1 MLAIKT
7 LNENTSYKK
16 EKAQKLIVL
25 LKFKYTTVYVKK
37 RCIFFYYC
45 IYCKNILYYFAQ
57 RFYITTSRQL
67 KRLES
72 KTRSP
77 IYSHF
82 GETVTGASVI
92 RAFGLQGEFILESQK
107 RVDTNQVFTFASNTA
122 NR

>member
-1 MLAIKT
+1 MKRQL
-7 LNENTSYKK
+7 SYKN
-16 EKAQKLIVL
+16 EKTQTIILL
-25 LKFKYTTVYVKK
+25 LKFKNMIIYLKES
-37 RCIFFYYC
+37 FFFPPRF
-45 IYCKNILYYFAQ
+45 IVKNILNYFAQ